1 MDLEPGARLRNWAQ
15 LGQTRAGFEDAL
27 KSLEL
32 QASQALLGQR
42 SDSVDPA
49 EAPNHP
55 AEPTPQRF
63 GTEMDDDLT
72 GRTDAVDVG
81 KTSRVAAQAMQIQDA
96 PSGAD
101 VTTADTAVAT
111 TASADLT
118 QSAELEEAA
127 QIQDAPS
134 GADVTAADTAVALT
148 TASADL
154 TPSAELEEAAQ
165 IQDAPSGADVTA
177 ADTAVATTASADLTP
192 SAELEEAVQI
202 QDAPSGADVTAA
214 DTAVALTTASADLT
228 PAELEEAAHIQDA
241 SFGADLT
248 AADTAVD
255 PTASANLTQTEPR
268 ACDPEDAVHESAGLG
283 GA

>member
-1 MDLEPGARLRNWAQ
+1 MNDSN
-15 LGQTRAGFEDAL
+15 EDAL

-32 QASQALLGQR
+32 QASQ
-42 SDSVDPA
+42 
-49 EAPNHP
+49 
-55 AEPTPQRF
+55 
-63 GTEMDDDLT
+63 
-72 GRTDAVDVG
+72 
-81 KTSRVAAQAMQIQDA
+81 AAQAMQIQDA

-127 QIQDAPS
+127 
-134 GADVTAADTAVALT
+134 
-148 TASADL
+148 
-154 TPSAELEEAAQ
+154 
-165 IQDAPSGADVTA
+165 
-177 ADTAVATTASADLTP
+177 
-192 SAELEEAVQI
+192 QI

-268 ACDPEDAVHESAGLG
+268 ACDPEEGSWERSQSVKARSRRLGVQNGCSSAWLDLCG
-283 GA
+283 